1 MLDEASRERDF
12 AVFKAELADVLDWD
26 TAQINSKEGI
36 IYT

>member
-1 MLDEASRERDF
+1 MPDKASRERDF
-12 AVFKAELADVLDWD
+12 AVFKEELADVLDWD